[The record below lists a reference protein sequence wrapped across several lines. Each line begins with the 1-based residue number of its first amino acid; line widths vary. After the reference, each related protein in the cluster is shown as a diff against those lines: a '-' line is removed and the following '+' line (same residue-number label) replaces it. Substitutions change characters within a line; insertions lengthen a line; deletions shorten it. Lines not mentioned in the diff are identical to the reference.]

1 MVSSRTVT
9 GRESP
14 EFARAL
20 DDLHRVRLRPEIR
33 LTEVPAPQ
41 RIAPYAVALTADVV
55 DPHDTDDDLA
65 SGRFVLLHDP
75 SAPEPWGGE
84 WRAVTFAR
92 AELEPELATDPL
104 LGEVGW
110 SWLTDALATRGVGY
124 VAEAGTVTRV
134 VSQSFAGL
142 ADRPASV
149 EMEVRASWT
158 PLGPE
163 VGEHLL
169 AWSDL
174 LCTIAG
180 LPPSARGCRRPARTP
195 SLNELRDHG
204 PSPRGRH
211 PAARPC
217 RSTSPPTASPSSSRP
232 SVTLAR
238 AADGRRATARARS
251 RSTPSAP
258 RATATASAPTSCRCA
273 ARVPAPG

>member
-1 MVSSRTVT
+1 MVASRSVP
-9 GRESP
+9 GGPSA
-14 EFARAL
+14 EFAQALVDLRAA
-20 DDLHRVRLRPEIR
+20 RLRPEVR
-33 LTEVPAPQ
+33 VTEVPAPQ
-41 RIAPYAVALTADVV
+41 RIAPYAVALTGEVVSADE
-55 DPHDTDDDLA
+55 DDVELA

-180 LPPSARGCRRPARTP
+180 LPPLPEGVVALPGPRR
-195 SLNELRDHG
+195 
-204 PSPRGRH
+204 
-211 PAARPC
+211 
-217 RSTSPPTASPSSSRP
+217 
-232 SVTLAR
+232 
-238 AADGRRATARARS
+238 
-251 RSTPSAP
+251 
-258 RATATASAPTSCRCA
+258 
-273 ARVPAPG
+273 